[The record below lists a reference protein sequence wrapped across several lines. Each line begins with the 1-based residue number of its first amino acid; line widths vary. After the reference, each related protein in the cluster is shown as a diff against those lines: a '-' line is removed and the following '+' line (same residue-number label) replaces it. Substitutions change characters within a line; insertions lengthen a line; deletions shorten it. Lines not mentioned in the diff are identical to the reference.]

1 MCRYEIITHPV
12 VANCEV
18 FPSQPQRTR
27 PQNLGRL
34 KTEPASA
41 PKNEGGSKVPE
52 LKIEPVN
59 ALKMEMVDTRKF
71 GTRRAEN
78 PARVAGCNFAR
89 GWGSV
94 LFRPMSSRQRWAAD
108 AYPSIR
114 PGHAGR
120 SSAEFRQGS
129 V

>member
-1 MCRYEIITHPV
+1 M

-41 PKNEGGSKVPE
+41 PKNEGGSKVPV
-52 LKIEPVN
+52 LKVEPGN
-59 ALKMEMVDTRKF
+59 ALKMEVVDARKF

-78 PARVAGCNFAR
+78 PARVAVCETAR
-89 GWGSV
+89 G
-94 LFRPMSSRQRWAAD
+94 
-108 AYPSIR
+108 
-114 PGHAGR
+114 
-120 SSAEFRQGS
+120 
-129 V
+129 

>member
-1 MCRYEIITHPV
+1 MCRCEIITHPV

-52 LKIEPVN
+52 LKVEPGN
-59 ALKMEMVDTRKF
+59 ALKMEVEAVPNFRDGPSRKF
-71 GTRRAEN
+71 G
-78 PARVAGCNFAR
+78 AG
-89 GWGSV
+89 
-94 LFRPMSSRQRWAAD
+94 SRT
-108 AYPSIR
+108 
-114 PGHAGR
+114 
-120 SSAEFRQGS
+120 
-129 V
+129 